1 MFDSPENLKFSRL
14 IRVIRLVFLLLVL
27 PHYSNWFFQS
37 DFLSHQF
44 IV

>member
-14 IRVIRLVFLLLVL
+14 IRVIRLVFLLVL